1 MAQYTV
7 HTAKTELSRLIARA
21 EAGEEVVIAR
31 GNVPAVRL
39 VPLSAP
45 RVRRKFGAL
54 RGKVV
59 VTDAF
64 FEPLPADELEAWGQ

>member
-21 EAGEEVVIAR
+21 EAGEDVVIAR

-39 VPLSAP
+39 VPLAAP
-45 RVRRKFGAL
+45 RICRKFGAL
-54 RGKVV
+54 RGQAT

-64 FEPLPADELEAWGQ
+64 FEPLPDDELEAWGQ